1 MVGTTPPRHYSPKTC
16 LSWGHGDRKGSL
28 NRVDLSIQGELPR
41 LLKILT
47 KGSPPF
53 ILIQKTRG
61 GQDGYSMD
69 RQYEYFSARY
79 CDYHGFL
86 SHHPDKCSY
95 PVVEKRIKVIH
106 RG

>member
-1 MVGTTPPRHYSPKTC
+1 MVKTLDKGESPVHTGIKN
-16 LSWGHGDRKGSL
+16 D
-28 NRVDLSIQGELPR
+28 
-41 LLKILT
+41 
-47 KGSPPF
+47 
-53 ILIQKTRG
+53 G

-95 PVVEKRIKVIH
+95 PVVEKRIKVVH
-106 RG
+106 RGQQRAYSYIGRNR